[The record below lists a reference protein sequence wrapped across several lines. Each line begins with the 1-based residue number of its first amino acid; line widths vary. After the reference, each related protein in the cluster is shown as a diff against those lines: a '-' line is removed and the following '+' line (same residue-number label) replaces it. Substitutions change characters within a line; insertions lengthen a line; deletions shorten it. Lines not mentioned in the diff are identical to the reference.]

1 MIEIVSGA
9 AFGQEYEGRPTETA
23 EEPANEVDYIYEQP
37 PAELFG
43 RLLPRHVEVQIYRTL
58 LESNASEHAAR
69 MTAMD
74 AATNNAAEMIDDLTL
89 FMNKARQ
96 AQITGELIEIV
107 SGAAA
112 L

>member
-1 MIEIVSGA
+1 
-9 AFGQEYEGRPTETA
+9 
-23 EEPANEVDYIYEQP
+23 
-37 PAELFG
+37 
-43 RLLPRHVEVQIYRTL
+43 VQIFRTL

-74 AATNNAAEMIDDLTL
+74 AATNNAGEMIDKLTL

-96 AQITGELIEIV
+96 AQITRELIEIV